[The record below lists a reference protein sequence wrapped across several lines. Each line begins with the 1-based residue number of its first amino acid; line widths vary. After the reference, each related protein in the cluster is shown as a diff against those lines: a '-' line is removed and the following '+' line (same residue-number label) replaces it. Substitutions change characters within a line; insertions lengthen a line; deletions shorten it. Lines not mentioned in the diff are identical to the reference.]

1 MGNCMSRARQE
12 TRALIVGKTGTGK
25 SSVGNTLLGKTVFDV
40 RHSLS
45 STTNHC
51 NWARGNRHGI
61 HLKVTDTPGVSNTQ
75 RSSDDVKREVLKSVA
90 VSTPGPHVILLVIQ
104 SSTFTEED
112 YRAYQSLQ
120 QCFGQD
126 FTKFLIVVFTFA
138 DKIPGNTY
146 EARKDHFQRE
156 IQKASNDLRRILTD
170 VEHRYCLLSNGD
182 SSALRNSCT
191 RHLVQMMLDLMS
203 RNREN
208 NEDYFTNELFQEA
221 TPLVEER
228 VQQRMETH
236 GENRE
241 QATSHVRGAIIR
253 DSDDEDGTR
262 DFVTRLHSLTCAERG
277 TQFGE
282 RIGSVLKFFCI
293 FFGKTQGAR
302 FAVSALAVGIMVG
315 AAIDVACAYGSSWSA
330 TQERV

>member
-61 HLKVTDTPGVSNTQ
+61 HLK
-75 RSSDDVKREVLKSVA
+75 
-90 VSTPGPHVILLVIQ
+90 
-104 SSTFTEED
+104 ED